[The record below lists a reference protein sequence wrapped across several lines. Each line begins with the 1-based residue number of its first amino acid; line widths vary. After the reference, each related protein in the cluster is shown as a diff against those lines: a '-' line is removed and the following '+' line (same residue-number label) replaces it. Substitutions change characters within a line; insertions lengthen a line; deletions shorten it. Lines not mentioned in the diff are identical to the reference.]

1 MDLVKI
7 YKKSRKSAQ
16 PTDLKLSSNPVSCRA
31 PRKACE
37 WNMTTRFGLIHTTGK
52 SRAHQVQL
60 LVNLGPISFNYW

>member
-16 PTDLKLSSNPVSCRA
+16 PNDLKLSSNPVSCRA